1 MKDSSD
7 QTLIARCIDNDVA
20 AQREIYGRYK
30 NRMMAFCLR
39 YFNRK
44 DLADDFFQEGF
55 IRFFKTLDKYDP
67 AYPLFPWMKK
77 IFLRSGI
84 NYLKKYYR
92 FDNKISAME
101 TETFTPESKLSG
113 VLEKLAHQDILQQ
126 IEALSKEDGL
136 MINLA
141 LIEGLEHKEIAELL
155 GITVNNSRI
164 RLMRARKKFTER
176 WQQTINS

>member
-1 MKDSSD
+1 MKNSSD
-7 QTLIARCIDNDVA
+7 QTLVSRCIDNDVA
-20 AQREIYGRYK
+20 AQRELYGRYK

-67 AYPLFPWMKK
+67 NYPLYPWMKK

-84 NYLKKYYR
+84 NYLKKYYK
-92 FDNKISAME
+92 FDNNISAME
-101 TETFTPESKLSG
+101 TETYHLESKLSS
-113 VLEKLAHQDILQQ
+113 VLENLAHQDLIKE
-126 IEALSKEDGL
+126 IEALPKEDAL

-141 LIEGLEHKEIAELL
+141 LIEGLEHQEISELL
-155 GITVNNSRI
+155 GISVNNSRI

-176 WQQTINS
+176 WTQTINS